1 MKRLW
6 KEVPPCM
13 SDIMGF
19 QAVLNHTGGVG
30 IVDDSSHYK
39 PLEHE
44 KKGDYEGGRGHRG
57 GKGHDDDGEKTNGL
71 FKKGKLF
78 SGVRIV
84 SSEIE
89 EKDAISGTAQKMMEA
104 ADLAMTQFHGKFA
117 LLTTA
122 PCASM
127 IGTELEEI
135 ADQITA
141 KYDIPAAAVKLD
153 GQKDYLYGISC
164 TLEAMGKLLLKK
176 QPKIPGTVNLLGTS
190 TIDWSAEMLQE
201 TENWLAKA
209 GFQVLSRWGTD
220 ETLENLQ
227 KAPAASV
234 NLAVSAAGIRLARF
248 MEKEFDIPYIA
259 GMPAGSVSCGQLK
272 KALHGEAEI
281 PESGSSE
288 ESEILILGEQVL
300 ANAIRQEL
308 RSMGAANVRVC
319 SFYEM
324 DKSLMRPGD
333 KKLVSEE
340 ELAGQLTSPSLRVVF
355 GDPDYRLKCT
365 GPVTWIPMCNQA
377 SIAPSVRIKPENLI
391 ENRLG
396 DWLKQ
401 YREVIK

>member
-19 QAVLNHTGGVG
+19 QAVLNHTEGIG
-30 IVDDSSHYK
+30 IVDDSSNYK
-39 PLEHE
+39 PLQHE
-44 KKGDYEGGRGHRG
+44 KKGDYQGGRGHRG
-57 GKGHDDDGEKTNGL
+57 GEEKTNGL

-84 SSEIE
+84 ASEIE
-89 EKDAISGTAQKMMEA
+89 EKDAVSGTAPKVQEA
-104 ADLAMTQFHGKFA
+104 ARIAMNQFHGKFA

-122 PCASM
+122 PCAAM

-135 ADQITA
+135 ADQITDN
-141 KYDIPAAAVKLD
+141 YGIPAAAVKLD

-176 QPKIPGTVNLLGTS
+176 QEKIPGTVNLLGTS
-190 TIDWSAEMLQE
+190 TIDWTKEMVQSA
-201 TENWLAKA
+201 ENWLEKT
-209 GFQVLSRWGTD
+209 GFRVISRWGTD

-248 MEKEFDIPYIA
+248 MEQEFDIPYIA
-259 GMPAGSVSCGQLK
+259 GLPAGSVSCGQLK

-288 ESEILILGEQVL
+288 EAEILILGEQVR
-300 ANAIRQEL
+300 ADAIRKEL
-308 RSMGAANVRVC
+308 LSMGAKKVRVC

-333 KKLVSEE
+333 KKLISEE
-340 ELAGQLTSPSLRVVF
+340 ELAEQLTAPSLRVVF

-365 GPVTWIPMCNQA
+365 GPVAWISMCNRA
-377 SIAPSVRIKPENLI
+377 SIAPSVRVEPENLI

-396 DWLKQ
+396 DWLMQ